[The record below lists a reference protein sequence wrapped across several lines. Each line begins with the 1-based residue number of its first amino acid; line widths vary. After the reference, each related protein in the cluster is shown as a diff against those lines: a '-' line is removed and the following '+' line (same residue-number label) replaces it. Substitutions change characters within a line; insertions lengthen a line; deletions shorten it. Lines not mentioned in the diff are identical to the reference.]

1 MKLQQAMI
9 ESYQRRF
16 SDDPGYLAEKVEKIE
31 AMELLE
37 AIRNLV
43 HIDDEGIEIVAE
55 LTGYSASE
63 LKLVYG
69 FILSAGLGDLG
80 PNPGRM
86 QLS

>member
-1 MKLQQAMI
+1 
-9 ESYQRRF
+9 
-16 SDDPGYLAEKVEKIE
+16 
-31 AMELLE
+31 MELLE

-43 HIDDEGIEIVAE
+43 EIDNEGIEIVAE

-63 LKLVYG
+63 LRLVCG

-80 PNPGRM
+80 SNPGRM